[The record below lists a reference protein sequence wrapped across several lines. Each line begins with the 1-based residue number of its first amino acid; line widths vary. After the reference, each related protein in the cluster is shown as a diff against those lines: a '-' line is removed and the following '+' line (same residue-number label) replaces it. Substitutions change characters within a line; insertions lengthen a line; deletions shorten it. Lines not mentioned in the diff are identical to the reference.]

1 MIYVGGDSYTYG
13 IELNNPLKSRY
24 SFLMQQKLKMSVV
37 NDAWGGASNDRIAR
51 KFLEFMNGHK
61 VKPDL
66 VFIMWAPI
74 TRSEQYAPE
83 ENMWEEQDG
92 FRQVRSPDI
101 FLPAK
106 AKPTKKQLH
115 WRRSLSQLSATQKW
129 WLNIFDQKGAID
141 SYIRNIMIV
150 QTVCRAGNIPFI
162 MTNCNSSMTLKQVD
176 NFISRNK
183 TVENYTQQRVNLID
197 SSNWLFDKTWSF
209 AEWAKDNEYP
219 IGPQYH
225 PLEEAHRNFADIL
238 TDKVKERVNA
248 SD

>member
-13 IELNNPLKSRY
+13 IELGDPLKSRY
-24 SFLMQQKLKMSVV
+24 SFLMQKKLKMSVV
-37 NDAWGGASNDRIAR
+37 NDSWGGASNDRIAR
-51 KFLEFMNGHK
+51 KFLEFMNGNK

-66 VFIMWAPI
+66 VFIMWAPV

-106 AKPTKKQLH
+106 VKPTKKQIH
-115 WRRSLSQLSATQKW
+115 WRQSLAQLSATQKW
-129 WLNIFDQKGAID
+129 WLNIFDPKGAID
-141 SYIRNIMIV
+141 SYIRNIMII

-162 MTNCNSSMTLKQVD
+162 MTNCNSSMTFNQLND
-176 NFISRNK
+176 FIYRNRR
-183 TVENYTQQRVNLID
+183 VENYTQRRVNLID

-209 AEWAKDNEYP
+209 AEWAKDNKYP
-219 IGPQYH
+219 IGPQFH
-225 PLEEAHRNFADIL
+225 PLEEAHRNFANIL
-238 TDKVKERVNA
+238 TDKVKEKINA